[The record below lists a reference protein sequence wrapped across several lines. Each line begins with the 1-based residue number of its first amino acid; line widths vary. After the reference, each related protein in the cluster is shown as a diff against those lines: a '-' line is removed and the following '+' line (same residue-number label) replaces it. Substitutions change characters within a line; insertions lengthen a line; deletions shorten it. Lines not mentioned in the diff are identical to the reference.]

1 MIELKSDDLENQISK
16 GKYLVDFFATWC
28 GPCKMLMPILE
39 ELENDINIIEVDI
52 DKFPSLAEKY
62 RIMAVP
68 TLMFFKD
75 GVKIKENVG
84 FMDKED
90 IKEIID
96 NL

>member
-1 MIELKSDDLENQISK
+1 MIELKSDNLEDLIKE

-28 GPCKMLMPILE
+28 GPCKMLMPVLE

-75 GVKIKENVG
+75 GVKVKETVG
-84 FMDKED
+84 FSEKEE
-90 IKEIID
+90 IKAIID
-96 NL
+96 SL

>member
-1 MIELKSDDLENQISK
+1 MIELETDDLESK
-16 GKYLVDFFATWC
+16 IKEGKYLVDFFATWC
-28 GPCKMLMPILE
+28 GPCKMLMPVLE
-39 ELENDINIIEVDI
+39 ELAGDINIIEVDV
-52 DKFPSLAEKY
+52 DKFPNLSEKY

-75 GVKIKENVG
+75 GVKVKEDIG
-84 FMDKED
+84 FMDKEK